1 MIGALQAQ
9 KVVSTTKHFA
19 MNSIP
24 VGGRD
29 GATRRDPH
37 VAPREMEE
45 KYQEP
50 FRMAFQE
57 AGVWEKRRREERRK
71 SRREGGREVSIMY
84 ILYISP

>member
-1 MIGALQAQ
+1 MIRALQAQ

-19 MNSIP
+19 MYSAP

-57 AGVWEKRRREERRK
+57 AGVWEKRSREGERRA
-71 SRREGGREVSIMY
+71 GGREG
-84 ILYISP
+84 